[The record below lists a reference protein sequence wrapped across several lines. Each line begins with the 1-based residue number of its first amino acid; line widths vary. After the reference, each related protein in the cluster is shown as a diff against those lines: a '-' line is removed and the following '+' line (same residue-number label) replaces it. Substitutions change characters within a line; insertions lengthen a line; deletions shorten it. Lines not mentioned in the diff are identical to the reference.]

1 MAKDSEPLNITL
13 NIQGSRLR
21 LVIPRNDE
29 ALYRQAADRLNY
41 RIMRYRESY
50 PNVAQ
55 LPLGG
60 HLLLAA
66 VDSAYYLVQ
75 ERKHADRAPINDRL
89 HKLNAELEAFLQR
102 Y

>member
-1 MAKDSEPLNITL
+1 MTKDPESLNITL

-21 LVIPRNDE
+21 LTIPRNDE
-29 ALYRQAADRLNY
+29 ALYRQAADRLNF

-50 PNVAQ
+50 PNIAQ
-55 LPLGG
+55 LPAGG

-66 VDSAYYLVQ
+66 VDTAFYLVH
-75 ERKHADRAPINDRL
+75 ERKQADRTPINDRL
-89 HKLNAELEAFLQR
+89 HRLNTELEAFLSR